1 MIFLLILLVVINLW
15 LLFPVAIFAIEIFAS
30 LLPARDR
37 AVVSDGDRPDVAIL
51 VPAHQEESGIAATVM
66 ALRGQLRPGDR
77 LLVVADNC
85 TDGTAALARAAGAEV
100 VERHDPVRRGKGY
113 ALDFG
118 VRHLEQAPVP
128 VVIVVDADCTLTPGS
143 VDRLAGEVAASGRPV
158 QGLYLM
164 TAPPDGGLN
173 FQVAEFAFLIK
184 NRVRPAGL
192 HRLGLPCHLTGSG
205 MAFPW
210 ETIRTAN
217 LAHASLVED
226 MKLGLDLALSGQ
238 PPLYC
243 GNARID
249 SFFPYTTA
257 GAATQRSR
265 WEEGHVGMI
274 ALALRSLPAAI
285 AARSLKALA
294 LALDILVPPLTLL
307 ILLIIGAFVI
317 TAAVTWLFGLP
328 GLALYI
334 SMASLLLF
342 GLSAFVAWFAYGRD
356 VLSPRAL
363 MKVVPYL
370 FSKLKLYGSMA
381 TGGRSKGW
389 VRTDRKR
396 SDS

>member
-37 AVVSDGDRPDVAIL
+37 AVVSDGDRPDVTIL

-128 VVIVVDADCTLTPGS
+128 IVIVVDADCTLTPGS

-274 ALALRSLPAAI
+274 ALAIRSLPAAI

-294 LALDILVPPLTLL
+294 LAVDILVPPLTLL

-317 TAAVTWLFGLP
+317 TVAVTWLFGLP

>member
-1 MIFLLILLVVINLW
+1 MIFLLILLVVVNLW
-15 LLFPVAIFAIEIFAS
+15 LLFPVAIFAVEIFAS

-37 AVVSDGDRPDVAIL
+37 IIVSDGDRPDVAIL
-51 VPAHQEESGIAATVM
+51 VPAHQEESGISATVM

-85 TDGTAALARAAGAEV
+85 TDGTATLARAAGAEV

-158 QGLYLM
+158 QGIYLM

-243 GNARID
+243 GDARID

-265 WEEGHVGMI
+265 WEEGHVSMI

-285 AARSLKALA
+285 AVRSLKALA

>member
-1 MIFLLILLVVINLW
+1 MVFLLVLLAVINLG
-15 LLFPVAIFAIEIFAS
+15 LLIPVAIFAAEIFAS
-30 LLPARDR
+30 LLPARQK
-37 AVVSDGDRPDVAIL
+37 GIGGEGERPNVAIL
-51 VPAHQEESGIAATVM
+51 VPAHEEECGIAETVA

-85 TDGTAALARAAGAEV
+85 TDRTAAMARAFGAEV

-118 VRHLEQAPVP
+118 VRHLEHAPLP

-143 VDRLAGEVAASGRPV
+143 VDRLTREVAASGRPV

-164 TAPPDGGLN
+164 SSPPDGGLN

-210 ETIRTAN
+210 ETIRAAN

-243 GNARID
+243 GDARID

-274 ALALRSLPAAI
+274 ALAIRSLPAAI
-285 AARSLKALA
+285 AARSMQAVA
-294 LALDILVPPLTLL
+294 LALDIVVPPLTLL
-307 ILLIIGAFVI
+307 MLLIAGLFVV
-317 TAAVTWLFGLP
+317 TAAATWLFGLP

-334 SMASLLLF
+334 SAATAALF
-342 GLSAFVAWFAYGRD
+342 GLAAFTAWYAYGRK
-356 VLSPRAL
+356 VLTPRAL
-363 MKVVPYL
+363 AQVLPYL
-370 FSKLKLYGSMA
+370 LSKLKLYGSLA
-381 TGGRSKGW
+381 SGGRSRGW

-396 SDS
+396 PDA

>member
-100 VERHDPVRRGKGY
+100 VERHDPDRRGKGY

-243 GNARID
+243 GNAGID

-274 ALALRSLPAAI
+274 ALAIRSLPAAI

-381 TGGRSKGW
+381 TGRRSKGW

>member
-15 LLFPVAIFAIEIFAS
+15 LLFPVAIFAVEIFAS

-37 AVVSDGDRPDVAIL
+37 AVASDGDRPDVAIL

-100 VERHDPVRRGKGY
+100 VERHDPDRRGKGY

-143 VDRLAGEVAASGRPV
+143 VDRLAGEVATSGRTV

-226 MKLGLDLALSGQ
+226 MKLGLDLALSGR

-243 GNARID
+243 RNARID

-274 ALALRSLPAAI
+274 ALAIRSLPSAI

>member
-1 MIFLLILLVVINLW
+1 MIFLLIFLIAINLW
-15 LLFPVAIFAIEIFAS
+15 LLFPAAIFAVEIFAS
-30 LLPARDR
+30 LIPVPSKAIAD
-37 AVVSDGDRPDVAIL
+37 SDGRPDVAIL
-51 VPAHQEESGIAATVM
+51 VPAHEEEDGIGATVA
-66 ALRGQLRPGDR
+66 ALRNQLRTRDR

-85 TDGTAALARAAGAEV
+85 SDQTAALARAAGAEV
-100 VERHDPVRRGKGY
+100 VERHDPDRRGKGY

-118 VRHLEQAPVP
+118 VRHLERAPPP
-128 VVIVVDADCTLTPGS
+128 VIIVVDADCTLTPGS
-143 VDRLAGEVAASGRPV
+143 VDRLAGAVAASGRPV
-158 QGLYLM
+158 QGRYLM
-164 TAPPDGGLN
+164 STPPDGGLN

-184 NRVRPAGL
+184 NFVRPAGL

-243 GNARID
+243 GDARID

-274 ALALRSLPAAI
+274 ALAIRSLPAAI
-285 AARSLKALA
+285 AARNLKAAA

-307 ILLIIGAFVI
+307 ILLIVGMFVA
-317 TAAVTWLFGLP
+317 TAAATWLFDLP

-342 GLSAFVAWFAYGRD
+342 SLSAFIAWCAYGRQ

-363 MKVVPYL
+363 IKVAPYL
-370 FSKLKLYGSMA
+370 FSKLKLYGSIA

>member
-1 MIFLLILLVVINLW
+1 MIFLLIFLIAINLW
-15 LLFPVAIFAIEIFAS
+15 LLFPAAIFAVEIFAS
-30 LLPARDR
+30 LIPVPSKAIAD
-37 AVVSDGDRPDVAIL
+37 SDGRPDVAIL
-51 VPAHQEESGIAATVM
+51 VPAHEEEDGIGATVA
-66 ALRGQLRPGDR
+66 ALRNQLRTRDR

-85 TDGTAALARAAGAEV
+85 SDQTAALARAAGAAV
-100 VERHDPVRRGKGY
+100 VERHDPDRRGKGY

-118 VRHLEQAPVP
+118 VRHLEHAPPP
-128 VVIVVDADCTLTPGS
+128 VIIVVDADCTLTPGS
-143 VDRLAGEVAASGRPV
+143 VDRLAGAVAASGRPV
-158 QGLYLM
+158 QGRYLM
-164 TAPPDGGLN
+164 STPPDGGLN

-184 NRVRPAGL
+184 NFVRPAGL

-243 GNARID
+243 GDARID

-274 ALALRSLPAAI
+274 ALAIRSLPAAI
-285 AARSLKALA
+285 AARNLKAAA

-307 ILLIIGAFVI
+307 ILLIVGMFVATAGA
-317 TAAVTWLFGLP
+317 TWLFDLP

-334 SMASLLLF
+334 SVASLLLF
-342 GLSAFVAWFAYGRD
+342 SLSAFIAWCAYGRQ

-363 MKVVPYL
+363 IKVAPYL
-370 FSKLKLYGSMA
+370 FSKLKLYGSIA

>member
-15 LLFPVAIFAIEIFAS
+15 LLFSVAIFAIEIFAS

-37 AVVSDGDRPDVAIL
+37 AVVSDGDRPDVTIL

-100 VERHDPVRRGKGY
+100 VERHDPIRRGKGY

-128 VVIVVDADCTLTPGS
+128 VVIVVDADCTLTPVS

-274 ALALRSLPAAI
+274 ALAIRSLPAAI

-363 MKVVPYL
+363 IKVVPYL

>member
-1 MIFLLILLVVINLW
+1 
-15 LLFPVAIFAIEIFAS
+15 
-30 LLPARDR
+30 
-37 AVVSDGDRPDVAIL
+37 
-51 VPAHQEESGIAATVM
+51 VPAHQEESGIAATVV
-66 ALRGQLRPGDR
+66 ALCGQLRAGDR

-85 TDGTAALARAAGAEV
+85 TDGTAAIARAAGAEV

-370 FSKLKLYGSMA
+370 FSKMKLYGSMA

>member
-15 LLFPVAIFAIEIFAS
+15 LLFPVAIFAVEIFAS

-37 AVVSDGDRPDVAIL
+37 AIVSDGHRPDVAIL

-66 ALRGQLRPGDR
+66 ALRGQLRAGDR

-118 VRHLEQAPVP
+118 VRHLEQTPVA

-143 VDRLAGEVAASGRPV
+143 VDRLAGEAAASGRPV

-210 ETIRTAN
+210 ETISTAN

-243 GNARID
+243 GNARIN

-274 ALALRSLPAAI
+274 ALAIRSLPTAI

-307 ILLIIGAFVI
+307 ILLIIGAFLI

-328 GLALYI
+328 VLALYI

-370 FSKLKLYGSMA
+370 LSKLKLYGSMV

>member
-1 MIFLLILLVVINLW
+1 MIFLLILLVVVNLW
-15 LLFPVAIFAIEIFAS
+15 LLFPVAIFAVEIFAS

-37 AVVSDGDRPDVAIL
+37 IIVSDGDRPDVAIL
-51 VPAHQEESGIAATVM
+51 VPAHQEESGIAATVV
-66 ALRGQLRPGDR
+66 ALCGQLRAGDR

-85 TDGTAALARAAGAEV
+85 TDGTAAIARAAGAEV

-143 VDRLAGEVAASGRPV
+143 VDRLAGEAAASGRPV

-243 GNARID
+243 GDARID

-274 ALALRSLPAAI
+274 ALVLGSLPAAI

-294 LALDILVPPLTLL
+294 LALDILVPPLTLI
-307 ILLIIGAFVI
+307 ILLIIAAFVI

-356 VLSPRAL
+356 VLSRRAL

>member
-37 AVVSDGDRPDVAIL
+37 AVASDGDRPDVAIL

-66 ALRGQLRPGDR
+66 ALRGQLRAGDR

-274 ALALRSLPAAI
+274 ALAIRSLPAAI

>member
-37 AVVSDGDRPDVAIL
+37 AVASDGDRPDVAIL

-100 VERHDPVRRGKGY
+100 VERHDPDRRGKGY

-285 AARSLKALA
+285 ATRSLKALA

-307 ILLIIGAFVI
+307 ILLIIGVFVI

-342 GLSAFVAWFAYGRD
+342 GLSAFVAWFAYGRY